1 MRVSNNM
8 NRSKDQI
15 LLENLYLNIQEEAD
29 KKKADSED
37 SDYECEASKGEHGC
51 DCGGCEGCQK
61 NAAKG
66 AKKEDESD
74 EEETKESFGLEDLY
88 GKVVEEAK
96 KKAKKKKENNEY
108 AICTASVGR
117 EDEAKYK
124 KCKKDVAAKK

>member
-1 MRVSNNM
+1 M
-8 NRSKDQI
+8 NKSKDQI
-15 LLENLYLNIQEEAD
+15 LLENLYLNIQEEAE
-29 KKKADSED
+29 KKKADKED
-37 SDYECEASKGEHGC
+37 SDYECDASKGPDGC

-74 EEETKESFGLEDLY
+74 ENESDKEEPKESFGLEDLY

-117 EDEAKYK
+117 ENEAKYK
-124 KCKKDVAAKK
+124 KCKEDVAAKK

>member
-1 MRVSNNM
+1 M
-8 NRSKDQI
+8 NKSKDQI
-15 LLENLYLNIQEEAD
+15 LLENLYLNIREESE
-29 KKKADSED
+29 KGKED

-66 AKKEDESD
+66 ANKEDESK
-74 EEETKESFGLEDLY
+74 EEETSEESFGLDDLY
-88 GKVVEEAK
+88 DKVVEEAK
-96 KKAKKKKENNEY
+96 KKAKKKKNNEY

-124 KCKKDVAAKK
+124 RCKEDVAAKK

>member
-1 MRVSNNM
+1 M

-29 KKKADSED
+29 KKNANKED

-66 AKKEDESD
+66 KKKEGESD
-74 EEETKESFGLEDLY
+74 EDKSEKKESFGLEDLY
-88 GKVVEEAK
+88 VRVVEEAK

-124 KCKKDVAAKK
+124 KCKEDVAAKK